1 MVTMICQYS
10 FRTWFNIHQ
19 VISVQLNFVFPKIIE
34 NDVILQYLCIWQ
46 NEKSSANNETN
57 EIYFRLTNEI
67 YFLCVIM
74 HNIRNHLSSIVNHRL
89 MNRFGSERNYKSSS
103 FSLGTN
109 NCWHTCSQIADG

>member
-1 MVTMICQYS
+1 MVQYTS
-10 FRTWFNIHQ
+10 GNI
-19 VISVQLNFVFPKIIE
+19 STTELRLIIE

>member
-1 MVTMICQYS
+1 MPIFISHVVQYTS
-10 FRTWFNIHQ
+10 GNI
-19 VISVQLNFVFPKIIE
+19 STTELRLIIE